1 MAGGAWS
8 RSADYISSECSQRYG
23 TSAGGDAGK
32 ERESC
37 IAMSGIGLW
46 SWEEK
51 TTYSTVSDKEENKMK
66 LRVLAV
72 LTAAVMIS
80 CAIPGGMNAE
90 AVYGISG
97 PSQVI
102 ADENG
107 AEANCNEVL

>member
-1 MAGGAWS
+1 
-8 RSADYISSECSQRYG
+8 
-23 TSAGGDAGK
+23 
-32 ERESC
+32 
-37 IAMSGIGLW
+37 
-46 SWEEK
+46 
-51 TTYSTVSDKEENKMK
+51 MK

-80 CAIPGGMNAE
+80 CAIPWGMNAE